1 MDDKICSPSKSCSG
15 EGMAS
20 DKASKPSP
28 VWSYFDVDDKL
39 EQKAI
44 CRICQAKVSFNSN
57 RKSRPNSKEVCIKLL
72 AFLKFYISSVRM
84 NENTSTISFVLGI
97 IK

>member
-1 MDDKICSPSKSCSG
+1 MDDKIFSPSKPSSG
-15 EGMAS
+15 EEMAS

-57 RKSRPNSKEVCIKLL
+57 RKSRPNSKEVRIKPL
-72 AFLKFYISSVRM
+72 AFLKFLIKSSIS
-84 NENTSTISFVLGI
+84 I
-97 IK
+97 

>member
-1 MDDKICSPSKSCSG
+1 MDDRIFSPSKPSSG
-15 EGMAS
+15 EEMAS

-72 AFLKFYISSVRM
+72 AYRKFLVQLI
-84 NENTSTISFVLGI
+84 VLVLLE
-97 IK
+97 

>member
-1 MDDKICSPSKSCSG
+1 MDNKIFSPSKPSSG
-15 EGMAS
+15 EEMAS

-28 VWSYFDVDDKL
+28 VWSYFDVDNKL

-57 RKSRPNSKEVCIKLL
+57 RKSRPNSKEVRIKPL
-72 AFLKFYISSVRM
+72 AFLKFMINIS
-84 NENTSTISFVLGI
+84 I
-97 IK
+97 